1 MFRRAGLECQSSAWD
16 DRPPKRDHPLEIRMS
31 LLSKKAVV
39 LLLAAV
45 AGLGAIN
52 AQAAKAKDT
61 GSEKVSMLD
70 GKFTFVLPKGFVA
83 DPLPAGPTGAKGTM
97 YTNQTTK
104 TVVIAAENVIPE
116 GNNVKDNDSAFLD
129 GTVSDFIDAQRK
141 ALPDFNKLTEKSLTQ
156 KSSGLGLRQ
165 VDSTATQGG
174 GQTLNTTLM
183 AGSGTHMA
191 LVQVI
196 SRVSDKAGHDKL
208 VKTILKD

>member
-1 MFRRAGLECQSSAWD
+1 
-16 DRPPKRDHPLEIRMS
+16 MS

-45 AGLGAIN
+45 AGFGALN
-52 AQAAKAKDT
+52 AQAAKAKEKAVT
-61 GSEKVSMLD
+61 EKVSMLD
-70 GKFTFVLPKGFVA
+70 GKFSFVLPKGFVG
-83 DPLPAGPTGAKGTM
+83 DPLPAGPTGAKGM
-97 YTNQTTK
+97 MFTNDATK
-104 TVVIAAENVIPE
+104 TVVITAENQIPE

-141 ALPDFNKLTEKSLTQ
+141 ALPDFNKLSEKSLTQ
-156 KSSGLGLRQ
+156 KGNGLGLRQ

-174 GQTLNTTLM
+174 GQTLNTTLI

-196 SRVSDKAGHDKL
+196 SRASDKSGHDAL
-208 VKTILKD
+208 VKTILKEK